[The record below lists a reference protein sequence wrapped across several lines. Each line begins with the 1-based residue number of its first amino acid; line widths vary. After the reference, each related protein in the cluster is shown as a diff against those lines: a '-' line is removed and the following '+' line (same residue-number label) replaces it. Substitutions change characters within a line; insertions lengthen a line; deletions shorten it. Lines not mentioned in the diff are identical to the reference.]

1 VVTVTAENYVEYPLL
16 ILSRSEKKEIA
27 WITADTNGNYRVAA
41 HKGSFIRW
49 RFLEQSL
56 VFFWGAGA
64 ENESDFFKKKTMRL
78 TFLD

>member
-1 VVTVTAENYVEYPLL
+1 VTAENYAEYPLL

-27 WITADTNGNYRVAA
+27 WITVDTNGNYRVAA
-41 HKGSFIRW
+41 HKESFIRW

-56 VFFWGAGA
+56 VFLGVPARKTSPIFL
-64 ENESDFFKKKTMRL
+64 KKQKTMRL